1 MSYSITDVQTN
12 LRKIRKSKGL
22 TLHQVETMSNGK
34 YKSVVVGS
42 YERGTRA
49 ISVNRLIELAELYEV
64 PITEF
69 FGLSNTN
76 NPPATRMALIPIE
89 DLMAMLALKG
99 QVVVFDGE

>member
-1 MSYSITDVQTN
+1 MSNIIDVQTN
-12 LRKIRKSKGL
+12 LRKVRKSKGL
-22 TLHQVETMSNGK
+22 TLHQVEVLSNGK

-42 YERGTRA
+42 YERGSRS
-49 ISVNRLIELAELYEV
+49 ISVSRLIELAELYEV

-69 FGLSNTN
+69 FGLPNTN

-99 QVVVFDGE
+99 QTVIFDGE